1 MAGLIYPVAYKVDSS
16 QLKKGE
22 ADFAKFS
29 KGLKTALAAAGI
41 SVGIAAT
48 VRALKD
54 AAKAATEDIKSQA
67 LLANQLRN
75 TVGANKDQIASV
87 EKSIQAMQFQASV
100 ADDEIRPAFA
110 SLVRSTGDLGKA
122 TQLTALAL
130 DVSAGTG
137 RDLGAVSI
145 ALGKAV
151 NGSTGSLQK
160 LVPSIKGASDP
171 MGELAKQFKGAA
183 EAASNNDPFQR
194 MSIVL
199 QDMQEQLGAILLP
212 MLNDFAAFLAS
223 ADFAKSFSDLII
235 AIKAAASA
243 LDVLFK
249 GVSGK
254 GAFQTIVN
262 LAAAAAI
269 GVAEIAFW
277 LSDVGT
283 TIGYIVN
290 RQWDKAGNQ
299 MVTYFS
305 RYNKFVDDIYKT
317 QDKAA
322 ANAGNYVSPF
332 NFNTSP
338 NTGSTK
344 TGSTKSIADALA
356 AQKKAIADFKTSMA
370 DLITG
375 LKPLQ
380 AATRA
385 IGQFE
390 QQAIDSIDAISSKI
404 KDALANKTI
413 TQGAASVLN
422 TYVTTEGKALAA
434 IAAQRDAL
442 AAKRGLA
449 ETLIADVKSA
459 VMGFGNITGLLKTTT
474 ETVVETQNLII
485 DGIATTIS
493 KSVEKVTANDIVAEY
508 QKIIDKTKAFAKN
521 LKVLK
526 DAGLNQNLFEQIVS
540 AGVDAGGATAE
551 AIIAGGG
558 STISELNSLFSDL
571 ETTGNSIA
579 EQTATIMYGAGV
591 DITQG
596 LINGMKSQEQALLN
610 QAQAM
615 IDGMTLALQ
624 SALANLNTLQSS
636 WSTGVASKSSPLY
649 GNLPVGTITPSGTI
663 ASTSGVNL
671 IRSVPQFATGGIV
684 MPSVGGSLIN
694 VAEAGVPEAIIP
706 LNRLGN
712 MGGSSVYVTVNAGLG
727 TNGASLA
734 KDIVTTIKAYERTNG
749 AVWQSA

>member
-16 QLKKGE
+16 QLKKAE
-22 ADFAKFS
+22 ADFGKFS

-41 SVGIAAT
+41 SIGIAAT

-75 TVGANKDQIASV
+75 TVGANQDQIASV

-100 ADDEIRPAFA
+100 ADDQIRPAFA
-110 SLVRSTGDLGKA
+110 SLVRATGDLGKA
-122 TQLTALAL
+122 TQLTSLAL
-130 DVSAGTG
+130 NVSAGTG
-137 RDLGAVSI
+137 KDLGAVSI

-223 ADFAKSFSDLII
+223 ADFAKSFSDLIV
-235 AIKAAASA
+235 AIKSAAGA

-249 GVSGK
+249 GISGK
-254 GAFQTIVN
+254 GALQTIVN
-262 LAAAAAI
+262 VAAAAAT

-283 TIGYIVN
+283 TIGYITHG
-290 RQWDKAGNQ
+290 QWDKAGSQ
-299 MVTYFS
+299 MATYFS
-305 RYNKFVDDIYKT
+305 RYNKFVGDIYKA

-322 ANAGNYVSPF
+322 ASAGNYISPF

-338 NTGSTK
+338 NVGTTK
-344 TGSTKSIADALA
+344 TGSTKTATDTLA

-375 LKPLQ
+375 IKPLQ

-413 TQGAASVLN
+413 TDYAASVLN

-434 IAAQRDAL
+434 IGAQRDAL
-442 AAKRGLA
+442 ATKRGLA

-459 VMGFGNITGLLKTTT
+459 VMGFGDITGLLKTTT
-474 ETVVETQNLII
+474 ETVVETQNVII

-493 KSVEKVTANDIVAEY
+493 RSVEKVTANDIVAEY

-526 DAGLNQNLFEQIVS
+526 DAGLNQNLFKQIVD

-558 STISELNSLFSDL
+558 STISELNSLFTDL
-571 ETTGNSIA
+571 QDTGSTIA
-579 EQTATIMYGAGV
+579 EQTAVVMYGAGV
-591 DITQG
+591 DLTNG
-596 LINGMKSQEQALLN
+596 LIAGMKSQEQALLD
-610 QAQAM
+610 QAQKMA
-615 IDGMTLALQ
+615 DQVAAVLAKMMADLAALNAGK
-624 SALANLNTLQSS
+624 SAQLLTNANGFAYSS
-636 WSTGVASKSSPLY
+636 DPMLG
-649 GNLPVGTITPSGTI
+649 GTMESQFGSGTPW
-663 ASTSGVNL
+663 ARTVAAYNNNVN
-671 IRSVPQFATGGIV
+671 
-684 MPSVGGSLIN
+684 
-694 VAEAGVPEAIIP
+694 
-706 LNRLGN
+706 
-712 MGGSSVYVTVNAGLG
+712 VTVNAGLG
-727 TNGASLA
+727 TNGASVA

-749 AVWQSA
+749 AVWSPA